1 MYIITYTTN
10 DLFSYIE
17 DTLNLLDQSHLIM
30 VYGLFN
36 AMVNGIVFLISLSD
50 LLFLVYI
57 NPRYF
62 CVLILDPAN
71 LPNSLMSSSSFW

>member
-36 AMVNGIVFLISLSD
+36 V
-50 LLFLVYI
+50 LLDSICCMIFG
-57 NPRYF
+57 YF
-62 CVLILDPAN
+62 IFVD
-71 LPNSLMSSSSFW
+71 SKW